1 MVRLVRSRRGADE
14 HPPGLSLK
22 KARFD
27 EAPKQYPTHLRVEAC
42 HQRDAIGGEL
52 YAACLREQMLNT
64 CKRLFETPR
73 LAWLRHVRCS
83 HSFW

>member
-1 MVRLVRSRRGADE
+1 
-14 HPPGLSLK
+14 
-22 KARFD
+22 
-27 EAPKQYPTHLRVEAC
+27 
-42 HQRDAIGGEL
+42 
-52 YAACLREQMLNT
+52 MLNT